1 MQPKNLCFSVLLALS
16 FAFSTLWAQETPKSY
31 QVAPLEELLVKE
43 KSSIE
48 DFLQVEVQTTDRT
61 RSQKSSRAP
70 ATIVIVTEEQ
80 ILRRNYQSLLDLL
93 QDQPDIK
100 IDFGVDPRWMH
111 DVSIRGI
118 RGMDKFVILM
128 DGVRISSPTNDV
140 IPVMQNFP
148 IHMAK
153 QVEIVYGPA
162 SALYGADAFAGV
174 INIITK
180 EANEFERTSITL
192 QGSMYQS
199 YLLNFFT
206 GARLGEKTRLSVSG
220 QYHFDRQ
227 PELQRF
233 YPQDFAGL
241 QEGLQTGTFNSIFGP
256 ISPNNSVVFP
266 EASISPLASYALTAQ
281 LQTGNF
287 DFSFFRN
294 SASNP
299 STQAVNPN
307 NSVYNEG
314 AFFRH
319 QVSMLSARYNK
330 TWEKLKS
337 TSFLIGSLYELD
349 PKSNFRNVYTGFEP
363 AYLYSYGLMLK
374 GEQLLSYEAIPERLS
389 FTAGATYEYF
399 RSYPR
404 GHDLQYPIFSRN
416 PSGKAVIVNSI
427 APLNPQGIEADV
439 PLVEYSNVGALLQM
453 QWQAFE
459 KLSATVGAR
468 YDYNSRFGGAFNPRL
483 GLVWE
488 PTKRL
493 TVKGLYGSA
502 FLAPSPLAAFDQFG
516 TFFSTDNGATYRS
529 FFFRLPNPN
538 LKPQLINTIELGA
551 TVLLSKRLSVGLT
564 SFLSRISGLF
574 QFVSDSQTLN
584 LYNNTFK
591 GWPVDFI
598 EITVNQGAQRNYGG
612 SLRLDYYLPLRK
624 RGSLNAYL
632 VLSYVDGRVNLE
644 DGSSSEAEIPAYTPW
659 MLRSGVDLSIG
670 AWSFSP
676 RLLWSGVQKTFSTQE
691 NNPSRRQE
699 LAGFALLNIS
709 ASYTFPAY
717 LTLFADVQNALDQRY
732 YHVNLGA
739 APQADISG
747 AAAAAEFARG
757 MPQYPLRL
765 SAGARVRF

>member
-1 MQPKNLCFSVLLALS
+1 MQFRNLS
-16 FAFSTLWAQETPKSY
+16 FLISLCWAGTLWAQEAPQNY

-48 DFLQVEVQTTDRT
+48 DFLQMEVQTTDRT
-61 RSQKSSRAP
+61 RTQKSSRAP

-128 DGVRISSPTNDV
+128 DGIRISSPTNDV

-148 IHMAK
+148 VHMAK

-180 EANEFERTSITL
+180 EASEFERTSITF

-206 GARLGEKTRLSVSG
+206 GARLGEKTRLSISG

-227 PELQRF
+227 PDLQRF
-233 YPQDFAGL
+233 YPDDFTGL
-241 QEGLQTGTFNSIFGP
+241 QESLQTGTFNSIFGP
-256 ISPNNSVVFP
+256 IRPNSVVFP
-266 EASISPLASYALTAQ
+266 EASTSPLSSYALTAQ

-294 SASNP
+294 SAQNP

-319 QVSMLSARYNK
+319 QISVLSARYNK
-330 TWEKLKS
+330 TWEKIKS

-349 PKSNFRNVYTGFEP
+349 PKSNFRNVYTSFEP

-374 GEQLLSYEAIPERLS
+374 GEQLFNYEAIPERLS

-404 GHDLQYPIFSRN
+404 GHDLQNPIFSRN
-416 PSGKAVIVNSI
+416 PSGKAIIVNSI
-427 APLNPQGIEADV
+427 FPLNPAGIEADV

-459 KLSATVGAR
+459 QLSATVGAR

-488 PTKRL
+488 PSKRI
-493 TVKGLYGSA
+493 TIKGLYGSA

-529 FFFRLPNPN
+529 FFFRLPNPD

-551 TVLLSKRLSVGLT
+551 TVLLNKRLSLGLS

-574 QFVSDSQTLN
+574 QFVSDSETLN
-584 LYNNTFK
+584 LYNNTYK

-632 VLSYVDGRVNLE
+632 MLSYVDGRVNLE

-676 RLLWSGVQKTFSTQE
+676 RLLWTGVQKTFSTQE

-699 LAGFALLNIS
+699 IAGFALLNIS
-709 ASYTFPAY
+709 ASYAFPSY
-717 LTLFADVQNALDQRY
+717 FTLFADVQNALDQRY